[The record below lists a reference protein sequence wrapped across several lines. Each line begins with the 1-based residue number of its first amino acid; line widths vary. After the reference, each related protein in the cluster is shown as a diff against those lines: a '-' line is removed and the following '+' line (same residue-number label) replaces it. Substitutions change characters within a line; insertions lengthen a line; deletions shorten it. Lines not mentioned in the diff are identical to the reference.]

1 MSFLLS
7 AGRGLTIGATWAA
20 LAFALSFVACSE
32 GTEEPSETGGGSN
45 TGGSDDSG
53 TGGTSADNGGSENAT
68 GGSEDGQGGEEPGTD
83 TGGSA
88 GSPATA
94 TGGAGTVEGEVLFGF
109 DTDVEGFALET
120 YQDEAATA
128 FTNMYGSSTL
138 SWDSAEGQPDPGA
151 LKLVAG
157 FDGYSQDVT
166 VQHNWPTTD
175 PQDFTGRTLRVRVKL
190 ESGFNPDPSFPG
202 GVQFFVKTG
211 ANWTYGQTPGTAGN
225 GWSNI
230 ETMGTWIEVE
240 FPLEDALTYPAAG
253 TVTDFDPSQVLAIG
267 VILSTGS
274 GAAESAATQPT
285 GDPTEATFFIDSF
298 TIE

>member
-20 LAFALSFVACSE
+20 LAFAASFVACSE
-32 GTEEPSETGGGSN
+32 GTEEPSETGGSSN
-45 TGGSDDSG
+45 TGGSEDSG
-53 TGGTSADNGGSENAT
+53 TGGTSGDTGGSENAT

-109 DTDVEGFALET
+109 DTDDEGFILET
-120 YQDEAATA
+120 SQDTSATA
-128 FTNMYGSSTL
+128 FTNMYASTTL
-138 SWDSAEGQPDPGA
+138 SWDSTEGNPDPGA
-151 LKLVAG
+151 LKAVAG
-157 FDGYSQDVT
+157 FNGYRQNVT
-166 VQHNWPTTD
+166 VQYNWPTTD
-175 PQDFTGRTLRVRVKL
+175 PQDFSGKTLRVRVKV
-190 ESGFNPDPSFPG
+190 ESGLVADPSFPG
-202 GVQFFVKTG
+202 GVQMFVKTG
-211 ANWTYGQTPGTAGN
+211 ENWTYGQAPGTAGN

-230 ETMGTWIEVE
+230 ETMGTWIDVE
-240 FPLEDALTYPAAG
+240 FPVDDALTYPAAG

-267 VILSTGS
+267 VIISTNGT
-274 GAAESAATQPT
+274 E
-285 GDPTEATFFIDSF
+285 GDDLPTEATFFIDSF